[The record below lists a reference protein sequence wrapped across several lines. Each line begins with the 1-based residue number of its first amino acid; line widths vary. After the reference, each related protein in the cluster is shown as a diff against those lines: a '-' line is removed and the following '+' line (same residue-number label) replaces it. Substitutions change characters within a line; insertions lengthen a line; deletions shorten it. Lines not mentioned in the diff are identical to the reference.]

1 MGLTR
6 RFPVVAR
13 RAAVVTV
20 LATTVACGGAALTVP
35 TPTTV
40 GPADVAPSSTIGAVA
55 EPAPTTVAP
64 VPVSTTVAPVPVSTT
79 VAPVPVSTT
88 VAPVPVST
96 TTLAGGPIPA
106 AAPGFCYDLAV
117 ISGEIV
123 LEVESVVAADGVL
136 DARSHHALL
145 LATRNLLAWTSNR
158 VPPAMSSDLRLLTG
172 VYADLGVQLDRLDPE
187 TVTMPRL
194 QALVFTY
201 VFDSAEVD
209 GAELDLSARR
219 LSAFVATSC
228 GHGYPLMESLADLF
242 ADVRE
247 D

>member
-13 RAAVVTV
+13 RAAVVAV

-55 EPAPTTVAP
+55 EPAP
-64 VPVSTTVAPVPVSTT
+64 TT

-136 DARSHHALL
+136 DARSHHGLL

>member
-64 VPVSTTVAPVPVSTT
+64 VPVSTTVAP
-79 VAPVPVSTT
+79 APVSTT

-136 DARSHHALL
+136 DARSHHGLL

>member
-6 RFPVVAR
+6 RFPVVAH
-13 RAAVVTV
+13 RAAAVAV

-55 EPAPTTVAP
+55 EPAP
-64 VPVSTTVAPVPVSTT
+64 TT

-172 VYADLGVQLDRLDPE
+172 VYADLGIQLDRLDPE

-209 GAELDLSARR
+209 GAELDFSARR

>member
-6 RFPVVAR
+6 RFPVVAH
-13 RAAVVTV
+13 RAAAVAV

-40 GPADVAPSSTIGAVA
+40 GSADVAPSSTIGAVA

-64 VPVSTTVAPVPVSTT
+64 VPVLTT

-106 AAPGFCYDLAV
+106 ATPGFCSDLAV

-172 VYADLGVQLDRLDPE
+172 VYADLGIQLDRLDPE

-209 GAELDLSARR
+209 GAELDFSARR

>member
-6 RFPVVAR
+6 RFPVVAH
-13 RAAVVTV
+13 RAAAVAV

-64 VPVSTTVAPVPVSTT
+64 VPVSTTVEPVPVSTT
-79 VAPVPVSTT
+79 VEPVPISTT

-106 AAPGFCYDLAV
+106 ATPGFCSDLAV

-136 DARSHHALL
+136 DARSHHGLL

-172 VYADLGVQLDRLDPE
+172 VYADLGIQLDRLDPE

-209 GAELDLSARR
+209 GAELDFSARR

>member
-6 RFPVVAR
+6 RFPVVAH
-13 RAAVVTV
+13 RAAAVAV

-40 GPADVAPSSTIGAVA
+40 GSADVAPSSTIGAVA

-88 VAPVPVST
+88 
-96 TTLAGGPIPA
+96 TLAGGPIPA
-106 AAPGFCYDLAV
+106 ATPGFCSDLAV

-172 VYADLGVQLDRLDPE
+172 VYADLGIQLDKLDPE

-209 GAELDLSARR
+209 GAELDFSARR

>member
-13 RAAVVTV
+13 RAAVVAV

-55 EPAPTTVAP
+55 EPVPTTVAP
-64 VPVSTTVAPVPVSTT
+64 VL
-79 VAPVPVSTT
+79 VSTT

-106 AAPGFCYDLAV
+106 VAPGFCSDLAV

-209 GAELDLSARR
+209 GAELDFSARR

>member
-13 RAAVVTV
+13 RAAVVAV

-123 LEVESVVAADGVL
+123 LEGESVVAADGVR
-136 DARSHHALL
+136 DARSHHGLL

-172 VYADLGVQLDRLDPE
+172 VYADLGIQLDRLDPE

-219 LSAFVATSC
+219 LSACVATSC

>member
-13 RAAVVTV
+13 WAAVVAV

-55 EPAPTTVAP
+55 EPAP
-64 VPVSTTVAPVPVSTT
+64 TT

-136 DARSHHALL
+136 DARSHHGLL

>member
-79 VAPVPVSTT
+79 
-88 VAPVPVST
+88 
-96 TTLAGGPIPA
+96 TLAGGPIPA

-136 DARSHHALL
+136 DARSHHGLL

>member
-13 RAAVVTV
+13 RAAVVAV

-79 VAPVPVSTT
+79 E
-88 VAPVPVST
+88 APVPVST

-136 DARSHHALL
+136 DARSHHGLL

>member
-6 RFPVVAR
+6 RFLVVAR
-13 RAAVVTV
+13 RTAVVAV

-40 GPADVAPSSTIGAVA
+40 GPDDVAPSSTIGAVA
-55 EPAPTTVAP
+55 ESAPTTVAP
-64 VPVSTTVAPVPVSTT
+64 VLVSTTVAPVLVSTT
-79 VAPVPVSTT
+79 VGPVL
-88 VAPVPVST
+88 VST
-96 TTLAGGPIPA
+96 TTLADGPIPA
-106 AAPGFCYDLAV
+106 AAPGFCSDLAV

-158 VPPAMSSDLRLLTG
+158 VPPAMSFDLRLLTG
-172 VYADLGVQLDRLDPE
+172 VYADLGIQLDRLDPE

-219 LSAFVATSC
+219 LSAFVAISC

>member
-13 RAAVVTV
+13 RAAVVAV

-40 GPADVAPSSTIGAVA
+40 EPADVATSSTIGAVA
-55 EPAPTTVAP
+55 EPAP
-64 VPVSTTVAPVPVSTT
+64 TTVAPVPVSTT

-136 DARSHHALL
+136 DARSHHGLL

>member
-6 RFPVVAR
+6 RFPVVAH
-13 RAAVVTV
+13 RAAAVAV

-55 EPAPTTVAP
+55 EPAPTTIAS
-64 VPVSTTVAPVPVSTT
+64 VPVSTTVAPVS
-79 VAPVPVSTT
+79 VSTT

-106 AAPGFCYDLAV
+106 ATPGFCSDLAV

-209 GAELDLSARR
+209 GAELDFSARR

>member
-6 RFPVVAR
+6 RFPVVAH
-13 RAAVVTV
+13 RAAAVAV

-88 VAPVPVST
+88 
-96 TTLAGGPIPA
+96 TLAGGPIPA
-106 AAPGFCYDLAV
+106 ATPGFCSDLAV

-209 GAELDLSARR
+209 GAELDFSARR

>member
-13 RAAVVTV
+13 RAAVVAA

-79 VAPVPVSTT
+79 
-88 VAPVPVST
+88 
-96 TTLAGGPIPA
+96 TLAGGPIPA
-106 AAPGFCYDLAV
+106 ATPGFCSDLAV

-172 VYADLGVQLDRLDPE
+172 VYADLGIQLDRLDPE

-209 GAELDLSARR
+209 GAELDFSARR

>member
-13 RAAVVTV
+13 RAAVVAV

-55 EPAPTTVAP
+55 EPAPVTVAP
-64 VPVSTTVAPVPVSTT
+64 VPVSTTVAPVL
-79 VAPVPVSTT
+79 VSTT

-106 AAPGFCYDLAV
+106 AAPGFCSDLAV

-201 VFDSAEVD
+201 VFDLAEVD

-219 LSAFVATSC
+219 LAAFVATSC

-242 ADVRE
+242 SDVRE

>member
-6 RFPVVAR
+6 RFPVVAH
-13 RAAVVTV
+13 RAAAVAV

-55 EPAPTTVAP
+55 EPAP
-64 VPVSTTVAPVPVSTT
+64 TTVAPVPVSTT

-136 DARSHHALL
+136 DARSHHGLL

-228 GHGYPLMESLADLF
+228 GHGYPLMESLAALF

>member
-13 RAAVVTV
+13 RAAVVAV

-55 EPAPTTVAP
+55 EPAP
-64 VPVSTTVAPVPVSTT
+64 TTVAPVPVSTT

-209 GAELDLSARR
+209 GAELDFSARR

>member
-6 RFPVVAR
+6 RFLVVAR
-13 RAAVVTV
+13 RTAVVAV

-55 EPAPTTVAP
+55 EPVPTTVAP
-64 VPVSTTVAPVPVSTT
+64 VLVSTT

-106 AAPGFCYDLAV
+106 AAPGFCSDLAV

-123 LEVESVVAADGVL
+123 LEVESVVATDGVL

-158 VPPAMSSDLRLLTG
+158 VPPAMSFDLRLLTG
-172 VYADLGVQLDRLDPE
+172 VYADLGIQLDRLDPE

-219 LSAFVATSC
+219 LSAFVAISC